1 MRRNGDR
8 QIFATLCTVKGETA
22 NWDSYREGCGRGGV
36 CEEGRVSRGWGSSL
50 INGVRLLG
58 GTLNC

>member
-1 MRRNGDR
+1 MRRNRDR
-8 QIFATLCTVKGETA
+8 LIFAMLCTVEGETA
-22 NWDSYREGCGRGGV
+22 HWDSYREGCGGGGV
-36 CEEGRVSRGWGSSL
+36 CAEGRVSRGWGSSL